1 MSEKIIIFKGSDLLS
16 KLEEKPTMIK
26 KVDHIGIAVRSL
38 NEALPFYTEI
48 LKLPLLGIEEVESEK
63 LKVAFLKAGETKLE
77 LLEPTSQESAV
88 AKFIEKRGEGL
99 HHVALGVESI
109 QDRINEMKEK
119 GIRMIQD
126 TPKIGAGGAEVAFM
140 HPKSTGSV
148 LYEFCEKKGLEQ

>member
-1 MSEKIIIFKGSDLLS
+1 MERKEN
-16 KLEEKPTMIK
+16 KLIK
-26 KVDHIGIAVRSL
+26 KIDHIGIAVRSL
-38 NEALPFYTEI
+38 DEALPFYTEI

-77 LLEPTSQESAV
+77 LLEPTNEDSAV

-99 HHVALGVESI
+99 HHVALGVDSI
-109 QDRINEMKEK
+109 QDRINEIKEK

-126 TPKIGAGGAEVAFM
+126 VPKTGAGGAKVAFM

-148 LYEFCEKKGLEQ
+148 LYEFCEKKGLK

>member
-1 MSEKIIIFKGSDLLS
+1 
-16 KLEEKPTMIK
+16 MIK
-26 KVDHIGIAVRSL
+26 KIDHIGIAVRSL
-38 NEALPFYTEI
+38 DEALPFYTEI

-77 LLEPTSQESAV
+77 LLEPTNEDSAV

-99 HHVALGVESI
+99 HHVALGVDSI
-109 QDRINEMKEK
+109 QDRINEIKEK

-126 TPKIGAGGAEVAFM
+126 VPKTGAGGAKVAFM

-148 LYEFCEKKGLEQ
+148 LYEFCEKKGLK